1 MVDGDGRR
9 ETELNAETQS
19 RRGEATDVPLRG
31 RIDLADRA
39 DGGREAVGC
48 WKWQNA
54 EETEVQPNIQ
64 CLCSLPTVDIC

>member
-1 MVDGDGRR
+1 MVDGDGGR

-48 WKWQNA
+48 WKW
-54 EETEVQPNIQ
+54 
-64 CLCSLPTVDIC
+64 